1 MIINYLTGQT
11 TLFDGAA
18 YIDRRTF
25 LPWIPDG
32 LLADEDERTA
42 TTNDQRKTS

>member
-1 MIINYLTGQT
+1 MNINYLTGQT
-11 TLFDGAA
+11 SLFDGAA
-18 YIDRRTF
+18 YIDRRTS

-42 TTNDQRKTS
+42 ITNDKRKIS